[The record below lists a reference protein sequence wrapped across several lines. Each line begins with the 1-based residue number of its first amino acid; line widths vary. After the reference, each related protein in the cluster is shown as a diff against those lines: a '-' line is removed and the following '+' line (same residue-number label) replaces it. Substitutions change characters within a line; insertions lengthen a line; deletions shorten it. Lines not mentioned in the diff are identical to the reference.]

1 MGGNKNAI
9 AKRNFVLY
17 QEQLK
22 DGKQHNGIT
31 CFVKELIILAGF
43 INSKQAL
50 VDDVL
55 FKTNS
60 IKCDL
65 NDKELFC

>member
-22 DGKQHNGIT
+22 DGKQHNLLQS
-31 CFVKELIILAGF
+31 CLKFKLKL
-43 INSKQAL
+43 SKKNHRRAMNPTQHKKYFPWIYTFL
-50 VDDVL
+50 
-55 FKTNS
+55 
-60 IKCDL
+60 
-65 NDKELFC
+65 